1 MKALFRY
8 YIFFIF
14 YFLLSGCASTTQ
26 PSTKY
31 VCDDGRVFGTFYRI
45 KYASNGKDVKT
56 EYLAA
61 LAAVD
66 SALSTFN
73 KQSTITRVN
82 LSSDLVLLT
91 DKDSLFI
98 KVYNKACE
106 ISSITNGAFDIT
118 VAPLVNAYGF
128 GFDPDRST
136 PDSVLAELRN
146 YVGWKK
152 VSLYLRVSDN
162 NPGMYDY
169 VDWKN
174 VSLSPVG
181 YIKKEN
187 PNIKL
192 DASAIAKGFG
202 SDEVA
207 RVLRENGIHDFMV
220 EVGGEVVCSGV
231 NDKGNV
237 WSIGINKPIEDSTM
251 QHTNEIQRVVQLDGK
266 ALATS
271 GNYLQYYYKNGTK
284 YAHTIDPCS
293 GKPVNHTLLSSSI
306 IADDCMTADALAT
319 ACMVMGVD
327 SALSLIESLPNVE
340 GYFIYAGNN
349 GEYLEKQTTGFKFKR
364 Q

>member
-8 YIFFIF
+8 CIIFV
-14 YFLLSGCASTTQ
+14 YSFLLSACVSTTQ
-26 PSTKY
+26 PSAKKY
-31 VCDDGRVFGTFYRI
+31 VTDNGRVFGTFYQI

-66 SALSTFN
+66 TALSTFN

-82 LSSDLVLLT
+82 LSSDSVFLT

-98 KVYNKACE
+98 RVYNKACE
-106 ISSITNGAFDIT
+106 ISTITNGAFDIT

-152 VSLYLRVSDN
+152 VSL
-162 NPGMYDY
+162 
-169 VDWKN
+169 
-174 VSLSPVG
+174 SPSG

-202 SDEVA
+202 SDVVA
-207 RVLRENGIHDFMV
+207 RVLRQNGINDFMV

-231 NDKGNV
+231 NDKGKV

-251 QHTNEIQRVVQLDGK
+251 QHTNEWQRAVQLDGK

-306 IADDCMTADALAT
+306 IADNCMTADALAT
-319 ACMVMGVD
+319 ACMVIGVD

-349 GEYLEKQTTGFKFKR
+349 GEYLEKHTNGFKFK

>member
-1 MKALFRY
+1 MKASFRY
-8 YIFFIF
+8 CIIFI
-14 YFLLSGCASTTQ
+14 YSFLVSACVSTTQ
-26 PSTKY
+26 TSTKY
-31 VCDDGRVFGTFYRI
+31 VSDDGRVFGTFYKI

-66 SALSTFN
+66 TALSTFN

-82 LSSDLVLLT
+82 LSPDSVLLS

-98 KVYNKACE
+98 RVYNKACE
-106 ISSITNGAFDIT
+106 ISTITNGAFDIT

-128 GFDPDRST
+128 GFDPNRST
-136 PDSVLAELRN
+136 PDSVIAELKN

-152 VSLYLRVSDN
+152 VSL
-162 NPGMYDY
+162 
-169 VDWKN
+169 
-174 VSLSPVG
+174 SPSG

-202 SDEVA
+202 SDAVA
-207 RVLRENGIHDFMV
+207 RVLRQNGINDFMV

-231 NDKGNV
+231 NDKGRV

-319 ACMVMGVD
+319 ACMVIGVD

-349 GEYLEKQTTGFKFKR
+349 GEYLEKHTNGFKFK

>member
-1 MKALFRY
+1 MKASFRY
-8 YIFFIF
+8 CIIFI
-14 YFLLSGCASTTQ
+14 YSFLVSACVSTTQ
-26 PSTKY
+26 TSTKY
-31 VCDDGRVFGTFYRI
+31 VSDDGRVFGTFYKI

-66 SALSTFN
+66 TALSTFN

-82 LSSDLVLLT
+82 LSPDSVLLT

-106 ISSITNGAFDIT
+106 ISTITNGAFDIT

-136 PDSVLAELRN
+136 PDSVIAELKN

-152 VSLYLRVSDN
+152 VSL
-162 NPGMYDY
+162 
-169 VDWKN
+169 
-174 VSLSPVG
+174 SPSG

-187 PNIKL
+187 PNVKL

-207 RVLRENGIHDFMV
+207 RVLRKNGINDFMV

-231 NDKGNV
+231 NDKGKV

-293 GKPVNHTLLSSSI
+293 GKPVSHTLLSSSI

-319 ACMVMGVD
+319 ACMVIGVD

-349 GEYLEKQTTGFKFKR
+349 GEYLEKHTNGFKFK

>member
-1 MKALFRY
+1 MKASFRY
-8 YIFFIF
+8 CIIFI
-14 YFLLSGCASTTQ
+14 YSFLVSACVSTTQ
-26 PSTKY
+26 TSTKY
-31 VCDDGRVFGTFYRI
+31 VTDDGRVFGTFYKI

-66 SALSTFN
+66 TALSTFN

-82 LSSDLVLLT
+82 LSSDSVLLT

-98 KVYNKACE
+98 RVYNKACE
-106 ISSITNGAFDIT
+106 ISTITNGAFDIT

-128 GFDPDRST
+128 GFDPNRST
-136 PDSVLAELRN
+136 PDSVIAELKN

-152 VSLYLRVSDN
+152 VSL
-162 NPGMYDY
+162 
-169 VDWKN
+169 
-174 VSLSPVG
+174 SPSG

-187 PNIKL
+187 PNVKL

-202 SDEVA
+202 SDAVA
-207 RVLRENGIHDFMV
+207 RVLRKNGINDFMV

-231 NDKGNV
+231 NDKGKV

-319 ACMVMGVD
+319 ACMVIGVD

-349 GEYLEKQTTGFKFKR
+349 GEYLEKHTNGFKFK

>member
-8 YIFFIF
+8 CIIFI
-14 YFLLSGCASTTQ
+14 YSFLLSACVSTTQ
-26 PSTKY
+26 PSAKKY
-31 VCDDGRVFGTFYRI
+31 VTDNGRVFGTFYQI

-66 SALSTFN
+66 TALSTFN

-82 LSSDLVLLT
+82 LSSDSVLLS

-98 KVYNKACE
+98 RVYNKACE
-106 ISSITNGAFDIT
+106 ISTITNGAFDIT

-152 VSLYLRVSDN
+152 VSL
-162 NPGMYDY
+162 
-169 VDWKN
+169 
-174 VSLSPVG
+174 SPSG

-202 SDEVA
+202 SDVVA
-207 RVLRENGIHDFMV
+207 RVLRQNGINDFMV

-231 NDKGNV
+231 NDKGKV

-251 QHTNEIQRVVQLDGK
+251 QHTNELQRVVQLDGK

-319 ACMVMGVD
+319 ACMVIGVD

-349 GEYLEKQTTGFKFKR
+349 GEYLEKHTNGFKFK

>member
-1 MKALFRY
+1 MKASFRY
-8 YIFFIF
+8 CIIFI
-14 YFLLSGCASTTQ
+14 YSFLVSACVSTTQ
-26 PSTKY
+26 TSTKY
-31 VCDDGRVFGTFYRI
+31 VSDDGRVFGTFYKI

-66 SALSTFN
+66 TALSTFN

-82 LSSDLVLLT
+82 LSPDSVLLT

-106 ISSITNGAFDIT
+106 ISTITNGAFDIT

-128 GFDPDRST
+128 GFDPNRST
-136 PDSVLAELRN
+136 PDSVIAELKN

-152 VSLYLRVSDN
+152 VSL
-162 NPGMYDY
+162 
-169 VDWKN
+169 
-174 VSLSPVG
+174 SPSG

-187 PNIKL
+187 PNVKL

-207 RVLRENGIHDFMV
+207 RVLRKNGINDFMV

-231 NDKGNV
+231 NDKGRV

-293 GKPVNHTLLSSSI
+293 GKPMNHTLLSSSI

-319 ACMVMGVD
+319 ACMVIGVD

-349 GEYLEKQTTGFKFKR
+349 GEYLEKHTNGFKFK

>member
-8 YIFFIF
+8 CIIFI
-14 YFLLSGCASTTQ
+14 YSFLLSTCVSTTQ
-26 PSTKY
+26 PSAKKY
-31 VCDDGRVFGTFYRI
+31 VTDNGRVFGTFYQI

-56 EYLAA
+56 EYLVA

-66 SALSTFN
+66 TALSTFN

-82 LSSDLVLLT
+82 LSPDSVFLSDN
-91 DKDSLFI
+91 DSLFI
-98 KVYNKACE
+98 RVYNKACE
-106 ISSITNGAFDIT
+106 ISTITNGAFDIT

-128 GFDPDRST
+128 GFDPNRST
-136 PDSVLAELRN
+136 PDSVIAELKN

-152 VSLYLRVSDN
+152 VSL
-162 NPGMYDY
+162 
-169 VDWKN
+169 
-174 VSLSPVG
+174 SPSG

-202 SDEVA
+202 SDAVA
-207 RVLRENGIHDFMV
+207 RVLRKNGINDFMV

-231 NDKGNV
+231 NDKGKV

-251 QHTNEIQRVVQLDGK
+251 QHTNELQRVVQLDGK

-319 ACMVMGVD
+319 ACMVIGVD

-349 GEYLEKQTTGFKFKR
+349 GEYLEKHTNGFKFK

>member
-1 MKALFRY
+1 MKASFRY
-8 YIFFIF
+8 CIIFI
-14 YFLLSGCASTTQ
+14 YSFLVSACVSTTQ
-26 PSTKY
+26 TSTKY
-31 VCDDGRVFGTFYRI
+31 VTDDGRVFGTFYKI

-66 SALSTFN
+66 TALSTFN

-82 LSSDLVLLT
+82 LSSDSVLLS

-106 ISSITNGAFDIT
+106 ISTITNGAFDIT

-128 GFDPDRST
+128 GFDPNRST
-136 PDSVLAELRN
+136 PDSVIAELKN

-152 VSLYLRVSDN
+152 VSL
-162 NPGMYDY
+162 
-169 VDWKN
+169 
-174 VSLSPVG
+174 SPSG

-187 PNIKL
+187 PNVKL

-202 SDEVA
+202 SDAVA
-207 RVLRENGIHDFMV
+207 RVLRQNGINDFMV

-231 NDKGNV
+231 NDKGKV

-251 QHTNEIQRVVQLDGK
+251 QHTNELQRVVQLDGK

-319 ACMVMGVD
+319 ACMVIGVD

-349 GEYLEKQTTGFKFKR
+349 GEYLEKHTNGFKFK

>member
-1 MKALFRY
+1 MKVRY
-8 YIFFIF
+8 FIIFISA
-14 YFLLSGCASTTQ
+14 FLLSACASKQ
-26 PSTKY
+26 PSAEY
-31 VCDDGRVFGTFYRI
+31 IHDSGRVFGTFYNI
-45 KYASNGKDVKT
+45 TYKSNGKDVKT

-61 LAAVD
+61 LADVD
-66 SALSTFN
+66 TALSTFN

-82 LSSDLVLLT
+82 LSSDSVLLQE
-91 DKDSLFI
+91 KDSLFI

-106 ISSITNGAFDIT
+106 ISSITDGAFDIT

-128 GFDPDRST
+128 GYAPDRNT
-136 PDSVLAELRN
+136 PEDVIAELRK

-152 VSLYLRVSDN
+152 VSLSQT
-162 NPGMYDY
+162 
-169 VDWKN
+169 
-174 VSLSPVG
+174 G

-187 PNIKL
+187 PRIKL

-202 SDEVA
+202 SDAVA
-207 RVLRENGIHDFMV
+207 RVLRNNGINDFLV

-231 NDKGNV
+231 NAKGLV
-237 WSIGINKPIEDSTM
+237 WSIGINKPIEDSTSM
-251 QHTNEIQRVVQLDGK
+251 HTNEIQRVVQLDGK

-271 GNYLQYYYKNGTK
+271 GNYLQYYYKGGTK
-284 YAHTIDPCS
+284 YAHTIDPRS

-319 ACMVMGVD
+319 SCMVLGVD

-340 GYFIYAGNN
+340 GYFIYAGEN
-349 GEYLEKQTTGFKFKR
+349 GEYLEKQTNGFKFK

>member
-1 MKALFRY
+1 MKASFRY
-8 YIFFIF
+8 CIIFI
-14 YFLLSGCASTTQ
+14 YSFLVSACVSTTQ
-26 PSTKY
+26 TSTKY
-31 VCDDGRVFGTFYRI
+31 VSDDGRVFGTFYKI

-66 SALSTFN
+66 TALSTFN

-82 LSSDLVLLT
+82 LSPDSVLLS

-98 KVYNKACE
+98 RVYNKACE

-128 GFDPDRST
+128 GFDPNRST
-136 PDSVLAELRN
+136 PDSVIAELKN

-152 VSLYLRVSDN
+152 VSL
-162 NPGMYDY
+162 
-169 VDWKN
+169 
-174 VSLSPVG
+174 SPSG

-187 PNIKL
+187 PNVKL

-202 SDEVA
+202 SDAVA
-207 RVLRENGIHDFMV
+207 RVLRQNGINDFMV

-231 NDKGNV
+231 NDKGRV

-319 ACMVMGVD
+319 ACMVIGVD

-349 GEYLEKQTTGFKFKR
+349 GEYLEKHTNGFKFK

>member
-1 MKALFRY
+1 MKALSRY
-8 YIFFIF
+8 CIFFSIIL
-14 YFLLSGCASTTQ
+14 LLSACVSTTQ
-26 PSTKY
+26 QSAKY
-31 VCDDGRVFGTFYRI
+31 GTDDGYVTDEGRVFGTFYKI

-66 SALSTFN
+66 TALSTFN
-73 KQSTITRVN
+73 KQSTITRIN
-82 LSSDLVLLT
+82 QSPDSVLLEE
-91 DKDSLFI
+91 KDSLFI

-106 ISSITNGAFDIT
+106 ISTITNGAFDIT

-128 GFDPDRST
+128 GFAPDRST

-152 VSLYLRVSDN
+152 VSIT
-162 NPGMYDY
+162 PA
-169 VDWKN
+169 
-174 VSLSPVG
+174 G
-181 YIKKEN
+181 YIKKDN

-202 SDEVA
+202 SDVVA
-207 RVLRENGIHDFMV
+207 QVLRKNGINDFMV
-220 EVGGEVVCSGV
+220 EVGGEVVCNGV
-231 NDKGNV
+231 NAQGKV

-251 QHTNEIQRVVQLDGK
+251 QTFEIQRIVQLDGK

-306 IADDCMTADALAT
+306 LADNCMTADALAT
-319 ACMVMGVD
+319 ACMVIGVD
-327 SALSLIESLPNVE
+327 SAMSLIKSLPNVE
-340 GYFIYAGNN
+340 GYFIYAGKN
-349 GEYLEKQTTGFKFKR
+349 GEYLEKHTNGFKFK

>member
-8 YIFFIF
+8 CIIFI
-14 YFLLSGCASTTQ
+14 YSFLLSACVSTTQ
-26 PSTKY
+26 TSAKKY
-31 VCDDGRVFGTFYRI
+31 VTDNGRVFGTFYQI

-66 SALSTFN
+66 TALSTFN

-82 LSSDLVLLT
+82 LSPDSVLLT

-106 ISSITNGAFDIT
+106 ISTITNGAFDIT

-128 GFDPDRST
+128 GFDPNRST
-136 PDSVLAELRN
+136 PDSVIAELKN

-152 VSLYLRVSDN
+152 VSL
-162 NPGMYDY
+162 
-169 VDWKN
+169 
-174 VSLSPVG
+174 SPSG

-202 SDEVA
+202 SDAVA
-207 RVLRENGIHDFMV
+207 RVLRQNGINDFMV

-231 NDKGNV
+231 NDKGRV

-319 ACMVMGVD
+319 ACMVIGVD

-349 GEYLEKQTTGFKFKR
+349 GKYLEKHTNGFKFK

>member
-8 YIFFIF
+8 CIIFI
-14 YFLLSGCASTTQ
+14 YSFLVSACVSTTQ
-26 PSTKY
+26 TSTKY
-31 VCDDGRVFGTFYRI
+31 VTDDGRVFGTFYKI

-66 SALSTFN
+66 TALSTFN

-82 LSSDLVLLT
+82 LSSDSVLLS

-98 KVYNKACE
+98 RVYNKACE
-106 ISSITNGAFDIT
+106 ISAITNGAFDIT

-128 GFDPDRST
+128 GFDPNRST
-136 PDSVLAELRN
+136 PDSVIAELKN

-152 VSLYLRVSDN
+152 VSL
-162 NPGMYDY
+162 
-169 VDWKN
+169 
-174 VSLSPVG
+174 SPSG

-202 SDEVA
+202 SDAVA
-207 RVLRENGIHDFMV
+207 RVLRQNGINDFMV

-231 NDKGNV
+231 NDKGRV

-251 QHTNEIQRVVQLDGK
+251 QHTNELQRVVQLDGK

-319 ACMVMGVD
+319 ACMVIGVD

-349 GEYLEKQTTGFKFKR
+349 GEYLEKHTNGFKFK

>member
-1 MKALFRY
+1 MKALSRY
-8 YIFFIF
+8 CIFFSIIT
-14 YFLLSGCASTTQ
+14 LLSACVSTTL
-26 PSTKY
+26 PSAKHVTDDGY
-31 VCDDGRVFGTFYRI
+31 VTDDGRVFGTFYKI

-66 SALSTFN
+66 TALSTFN
-73 KQSTITRVN
+73 KQSTITRIN
-82 LSSDLVLLT
+82 QSSDSVLLEA
-91 DKDSLFI
+91 KDSLFI

-106 ISSITNGAFDIT
+106 ISAITNGAFDIT

-152 VSLYLRVSDN
+152 VSF
-162 NPGMYDY
+162 
-169 VDWKN
+169 
-174 VSLSPVG
+174 SPAG

-202 SDEVA
+202 SDVVA
-207 RVLRENGIHDFMV
+207 RVLRKNGINDFMV

-231 NDKGNV
+231 NDKGKV

-251 QHTNEIQRVVQLDGK
+251 QTFEIQRIVQLDGK

-306 IADDCMTADALAT
+306 LADDCMTADALAT
-319 ACMVMGVD
+319 ACMVIGVD
-327 SALSLIESLPNVE
+327 SAMSLINSLPNVE
-340 GYFIYAGNN
+340 GYFIYAGKN
-349 GEYLEKQTTGFKFKR
+349 GEYLEKHTNGFKFK

>member
-8 YIFFIF
+8 CIIFI
-14 YFLLSGCASTTQ
+14 YSFLLSACVSTTQ
-26 PSTKY
+26 PSAKKY
-31 VCDDGRVFGTFYRI
+31 VTDNGRVFGTFYQI
-45 KYASNGKDVKT
+45 KYASKGKDVKT

-66 SALSTFN
+66 TALSTFN

-82 LSSDLVLLT
+82 LSSDSVFLS
-91 DKDSLFI
+91 DNDSLFI
-98 KVYNKACE
+98 RVYNKACE
-106 ISSITNGAFDIT
+106 ISTITNGAFDIT

-128 GFDPDRST
+128 GFDPNRST
-136 PDSVLAELRN
+136 PDSVIAELKN

-152 VSLYLRVSDN
+152 VSL
-162 NPGMYDY
+162 
-169 VDWKN
+169 
-174 VSLSPVG
+174 SPSG

-202 SDEVA
+202 SDAVA
-207 RVLRENGIHDFMV
+207 RVLRKNGINDFMV

-231 NDKGNV
+231 NDKGKV

-251 QHTNEIQRVVQLDGK
+251 QHTNELQRVVQLDGK

-319 ACMVMGVD
+319 ACMVIGVD

-349 GEYLEKQTTGFKFKR
+349 GEYLEKHTNGFKFK

>member
-1 MKALFRY
+1 MKASFRY
-8 YIFFIF
+8 CIIFI
-14 YFLLSGCASTTQ
+14 YSFLVSACVSTTQ
-26 PSTKY
+26 TSTKY
-31 VCDDGRVFGTFYRI
+31 VTDDGRVFGTFYQI

-66 SALSTFN
+66 TALSTFN

-82 LSSDLVLLT
+82 LSPDSVLLT

-106 ISSITNGAFDIT
+106 ISTITNGAFDIT

-128 GFDPDRST
+128 GFDPNRST
-136 PDSVLAELRN
+136 PDSVIAELKN

-152 VSLYLRVSDN
+152 VSL
-162 NPGMYDY
+162 
-169 VDWKN
+169 
-174 VSLSPVG
+174 SPSG

-202 SDEVA
+202 SDVVA
-207 RVLRENGIHDFMV
+207 RVLRQNGINDFMV

-231 NDKGNV
+231 NDKGKV

-319 ACMVMGVD
+319 ACMVIGVD

-349 GEYLEKQTTGFKFKR
+349 GEYLEKHTNGFKFK

>member
-8 YIFFIF
+8 CIIFI
-14 YFLLSGCASTTQ
+14 YSFLLSACVSTTQ
-26 PSTKY
+26 TSTKY
-31 VCDDGRVFGTFYRI
+31 VTDDGRVFGTFYKI

-66 SALSTFN
+66 TALSTFN

-82 LSSDLVLLT
+82 LSPDSVLLS

-106 ISSITNGAFDIT
+106 ISTITNGAFDIT

-128 GFDPDRST
+128 GFDPNRST
-136 PDSVLAELRN
+136 PDSVIAELKK

-152 VSLYLRVSDN
+152 VSL
-162 NPGMYDY
+162 
-169 VDWKN
+169 
-174 VSLSPVG
+174 SPSG

-187 PNIKL
+187 PNVKL

-202 SDEVA
+202 SDAVA
-207 RVLRENGIHDFMV
+207 HVLRQNGINDFMV

-231 NDKGNV
+231 NDKGRV

-319 ACMVMGVD
+319 ACMVIGVD

-349 GEYLEKQTTGFKFKR
+349 GEYLEKHTNGFKFK

>member
-8 YIFFIF
+8 CIIFI
-14 YFLLSGCASTTQ
+14 YSFLLSACVSTTQ
-26 PSTKY
+26 PSAKKY
-31 VCDDGRVFGTFYRI
+31 VTDNGRVFGTFYQI

-66 SALSTFN
+66 TALSTFN

-82 LSSDLVLLT
+82 LSSDSVFLT

-128 GFDPDRST
+128 GFDPNRST
-136 PDSVLAELRN
+136 PDSVIAELKN

-152 VSLYLRVSDN
+152 VSL
-162 NPGMYDY
+162 
-169 VDWKN
+169 
-174 VSLSPVG
+174 SPSG

-187 PNIKL
+187 PNVKL

-202 SDEVA
+202 SDVVA
-207 RVLRENGIHDFMV
+207 RVLRKNGINDFMV

-231 NDKGNV
+231 NDKGRV

-319 ACMVMGVD
+319 ACMVIGVD

-349 GEYLEKQTTGFKFKR
+349 GEYLEKHTNGFKFK

>member
-1 MKALFRY
+1 MKASFRY
-8 YIFFIF
+8 CIIFI
-14 YFLLSGCASTTQ
+14 YSFLVSACVSTTQ
-26 PSTKY
+26 TSTKY
-31 VCDDGRVFGTFYRI
+31 VSDDGRVFGTFYKI

-66 SALSTFN
+66 TALSTFN

-82 LSSDLVLLT
+82 LSPDSVLLT

-106 ISSITNGAFDIT
+106 ISTITNGAFDIT

-128 GFDPDRST
+128 GFDPNRST
-136 PDSVLAELRN
+136 PDSVIAELKN

-152 VSLYLRVSDN
+152 VSLSQ
-162 NPGMYDY
+162 
-169 VDWKN
+169 
-174 VSLSPVG
+174 SG

-187 PNIKL
+187 PNVKL

-202 SDEVA
+202 SDAVA
-207 RVLRENGIHDFMV
+207 RVLRQNGINDFMV

-231 NDKGNV
+231 NDKGRV

-319 ACMVMGVD
+319 ACMVIGVD

-349 GEYLEKQTTGFKFKR
+349 GEYLEKHTNGFKFK

>member
-8 YIFFIF
+8 CIIFI
-14 YFLLSGCASTTQ
+14 YSFLLSACVSTTQ
-26 PSTKY
+26 PSAKKY
-31 VCDDGRVFGTFYRI
+31 VTDNGRVFGTFYQI

-66 SALSTFN
+66 TALSTFN

-82 LSSDLVLLT
+82 LSSDSVFLT

-136 PDSVLAELRN
+136 PDSVIAELKN

-152 VSLYLRVSDN
+152 VSL
-162 NPGMYDY
+162 
-169 VDWKN
+169 
-174 VSLSPVG
+174 SPSG

-207 RVLRENGIHDFMV
+207 RVLRKNGINDFMV

-231 NDKGNV
+231 NDKGKV

-251 QHTNEIQRVVQLDGK
+251 QHTNELQRVVQLDGK

-319 ACMVMGVD
+319 ACMVIGVD

-349 GEYLEKQTTGFKFKR
+349 GEYLETHTNGFKFK

>member
-8 YIFFIF
+8 CIIFI
-14 YFLLSGCASTTQ
+14 YSFLLSACVSTTQ
-26 PSTKY
+26 PSAKKY
-31 VCDDGRVFGTFYRI
+31 VSDNGRVFGTFYQI

-66 SALSTFN
+66 TALSTFN

-82 LSSDLVLLT
+82 LSSDSVFLT

-136 PDSVLAELRN
+136 PDSVLAELRK

-152 VSLYLRVSDN
+152 VV
-162 NPGMYDY
+162 
-169 VDWKN
+169 
-174 VSLSPVG
+174 LSSSG

-207 RVLRENGIHDFMV
+207 RVLRKNGINDFMV

-231 NDKGNV
+231 NDQGKV

-251 QHTNEIQRVVQLDGK
+251 QHTNEFQRVVQLDGK

-349 GEYLEKQTTGFKFKR
+349 GEYLEKHTNGFKFK

>member
-1 MKALFRY
+1 MKASFRY
-8 YIFFIF
+8 CIIFI
-14 YFLLSGCASTTQ
+14 YSFLLSACVSTTQ
-26 PSTKY
+26 PSAKKY
-31 VCDDGRVFGTFYRI
+31 VTDDGRVFGTFYKI

-66 SALSTFN
+66 TALSTFN

-82 LSSDLVLLT
+82 LSPDSVLLS

-128 GFDPDRST
+128 GFDPNRST
-136 PDSVLAELRN
+136 PDSVIAELKN

-152 VSLYLRVSDN
+152 VSL
-162 NPGMYDY
+162 
-169 VDWKN
+169 
-174 VSLSPVG
+174 SPSG

-202 SDEVA
+202 SDVVA
-207 RVLRENGIHDFMV
+207 RVLRQNGINDFMV

-231 NDKGNV
+231 NDKGKV

-319 ACMVMGVD
+319 ACMVIGVD

-349 GEYLEKQTTGFKFKR
+349 GEYLEKHTNGFKFK

>member
-1 MKALFRY
+1 MKASFRY
-8 YIFFIF
+8 CIIFI
-14 YFLLSGCASTTQ
+14 YSFLVSACVSTTQ
-26 PSTKY
+26 TSTKY
-31 VCDDGRVFGTFYRI
+31 VTDDGRVFGTFYKI

-66 SALSTFN
+66 TALSTFN

-82 LSSDLVLLT
+82 LSSDSVLLS

-98 KVYNKACE
+98 RVYNKACE
-106 ISSITNGAFDIT
+106 ISTITNGAFDIT

-128 GFDPDRST
+128 GFDPNRST
-136 PDSVLAELRN
+136 PDSVIAELKN

-152 VSLYLRVSDN
+152 VSL
-162 NPGMYDY
+162 
-169 VDWKN
+169 
-174 VSLSPVG
+174 SPSG

-202 SDEVA
+202 SDVVA
-207 RVLRENGIHDFMV
+207 RVLRKNGINDFMV

-231 NDKGNV
+231 NDKGKV

-319 ACMVMGVD
+319 ACMVIGVD

-349 GEYLEKQTTGFKFKR
+349 GEYLEKHTNGFKFK

>member
-8 YIFFIF
+8 CIIFI
-14 YFLLSGCASTTQ
+14 YSFLLSACVSTTQ
-26 PSTKY
+26 PSAKKY
-31 VCDDGRVFGTFYRI
+31 VSDNGRVFGTFYQI

-66 SALSTFN
+66 TALSTFN

-82 LSSDLVLLT
+82 LSSDSVLLS

-98 KVYNKACE
+98 RVYNKACE
-106 ISSITNGAFDIT
+106 ISTITNGAFDIT

-128 GFDPDRST
+128 GFDPNRST
-136 PDSVLAELRN
+136 PDSVIAELKN

-152 VSLYLRVSDN
+152 VSL
-162 NPGMYDY
+162 
-169 VDWKN
+169 
-174 VSLSPVG
+174 SPSG

-202 SDEVA
+202 SDAVA
-207 RVLRENGIHDFMV
+207 RVLRKNGINDFMV

-231 NDKGNV
+231 NDQGKV

-251 QHTNEIQRVVQLDGK
+251 QHTNEFQRVVQLDGK

-349 GEYLEKQTTGFKFKR
+349 GEYLEKHTNGFKFK

>member
-8 YIFFIF
+8 CIIFI
-14 YFLLSGCASTTQ
+14 YSFLLSACVSTTQ
-26 PSTKY
+26 PSAKKY
-31 VCDDGRVFGTFYRI
+31 VTDNGRVFGTFYQI

-66 SALSTFN
+66 TALSTFN

-82 LSSDLVLLT
+82 LSSDSVFLT

-98 KVYNKACE
+98 RVYNKACE
-106 ISSITNGAFDIT
+106 ISTITNGAFDIT

-128 GFDPDRST
+128 GFDPNRST
-136 PDSVLAELRN
+136 PDSVIAELKN

-152 VSLYLRVSDN
+152 VSL
-162 NPGMYDY
+162 
-169 VDWKN
+169 
-174 VSLSPVG
+174 SPSG

-207 RVLRENGIHDFMV
+207 RVLRKNGINDFMV

-231 NDKGNV
+231 NDKGKV

-251 QHTNEIQRVVQLDGK
+251 QHTNEWQRVVQLDGK

-319 ACMVMGVD
+319 ACMVIGVD

-349 GEYLEKQTTGFKFKR
+349 GEYLEKHTNGFKFK

>member
-1 MKALFRY
+1 MIPIDSSFGTIIL
-8 YIFFIF
+8 
-14 YFLLSGCASTTQ
+14 LLSACVSTTQ
-26 PSTKY
+26 PSAKHVSDDGY
-31 VCDDGRVFGTFYRI
+31 VSDEGRVFGTFYKI

-66 SALSTFN
+66 TALSTFN
-73 KQSTITRVN
+73 KQSTITRIN
-82 LSSDLVLLT
+82 QSPDSVLLEE
-91 DKDSLFI
+91 KDSLFI

-152 VSLYLRVSDN
+152 VSL
-162 NPGMYDY
+162 
-169 VDWKN
+169 
-174 VSLSPVG
+174 SPAG

-202 SDEVA
+202 SDVVA
-207 RVLRENGIHDFMV
+207 RVLRKNGINDFMV

-231 NDKGNV
+231 NAKGKV

-251 QHTNEIQRVVQLDGK
+251 QTFEIQRIVQLDGK

-271 GNYLQYYYKNGTK
+271 GNYLQFYYKNGTK

-306 IADDCMTADALAT
+306 LADDCMTADALAT
-319 ACMVMGVD
+319 ACMVIGVD
-327 SALSLIESLPNVE
+327 SAMSLINSLPNVE
-340 GYFIYAGNN
+340 GYFIYAGKN
-349 GEYLEKQTTGFKFKR
+349 GEYLEKHTNGFKFK

>member
-1 MKALFRY
+1 MKASFRY
-8 YIFFIF
+8 CIIFI
-14 YFLLSGCASTTQ
+14 YSFLVSACVSTTQ
-26 PSTKY
+26 TSTKY
-31 VCDDGRVFGTFYRI
+31 VSDDGRVFGTFYKI

-66 SALSTFN
+66 TALSTFN

-82 LSSDLVLLT
+82 LSSDSVLLS

-98 KVYNKACE
+98 RVYNKACE
-106 ISSITNGAFDIT
+106 ISTITNGAFDIT

-128 GFDPDRST
+128 GFDPNRST
-136 PDSVLAELRN
+136 PDSVIAELKN

-152 VSLYLRVSDN
+152 VSL
-162 NPGMYDY
+162 
-169 VDWKN
+169 
-174 VSLSPVG
+174 SPSG

-202 SDEVA
+202 SDAVA
-207 RVLRENGIHDFMV
+207 RVLRQNGINDFMV

-231 NDKGNV
+231 NDKGRV

-319 ACMVMGVD
+319 ACMVIGVD

-349 GEYLEKQTTGFKFKR
+349 GEYLEKHTNGFKFK

>member
-8 YIFFIF
+8 CIIFI
-14 YFLLSGCASTTQ
+14 YSFLLSACVSTTQ
-26 PSTKY
+26 PSAKKY
-31 VCDDGRVFGTFYRI
+31 VTDNGRVFGTFYKI

-66 SALSTFN
+66 TALSTFN
-73 KQSTITRVN
+73 KQSTITRIN
-82 LSSDLVLLT
+82 LSSDSVFLT

-128 GFDPDRST
+128 GFDPNRST
-136 PDSVLAELRN
+136 PDSVIAELKN

-152 VSLYLRVSDN
+152 VF
-162 NPGMYDY
+162 
-169 VDWKN
+169 
-174 VSLSPVG
+174 LSPSG

-187 PNIKL
+187 PNVKL

-202 SDEVA
+202 SDVVA
-207 RVLRENGIHDFMV
+207 RVLRQNGINDFMV

-231 NDKGNV
+231 NDKGKV

-319 ACMVMGVD
+319 ACMVIGVD

-349 GEYLEKQTTGFKFKR
+349 GEYLEKHTNGFKFK

>member
-8 YIFFIF
+8 CIIFI
-14 YFLLSGCASTTQ
+14 YSFLLSACVSTTQ
-26 PSTKY
+26 PSAKKY
-31 VCDDGRVFGTFYRI
+31 VTDNGRVFGTFYQI

-66 SALSTFN
+66 TALSTFN

-82 LSSDLVLLT
+82 LSSDSVLLS

-98 KVYNKACE
+98 RVYNKACE
-106 ISSITNGAFDIT
+106 ISTITNGAFDIT

-152 VSLYLRVSDN
+152 VSL
-162 NPGMYDY
+162 
-169 VDWKN
+169 
-174 VSLSPVG
+174 SPSG

-202 SDEVA
+202 SDVVA
-207 RVLRENGIHDFMV
+207 RVLRQNEINDFMV

-231 NDKGNV
+231 NDKGKV

-251 QHTNEIQRVVQLDGK
+251 QHTNELQRVVQLDGK

-319 ACMVMGVD
+319 ACMVIGVD

-349 GEYLEKQTTGFKFKR
+349 GEYLEKHTNGFKFK

>member
-1 MKALFRY
+1 MRATLRY
-8 YIFFIF
+8 MIIFISA
-14 YFLLSGCASTTQ
+14 FLLSACTNNAQ
-26 PSTKY
+26 PSAEY
-31 VCDDGRVFGTFYRI
+31 VSESGRVFGTFYNI
-45 KYASNGKDVKT
+45 KYKSNGKDVKT

-66 SALSTFN
+66 TALSTFN

-82 LSSDLVLLT
+82 LSADSVLLS

-98 KVYNKACE
+98 TVYNKACE
-106 ISSITNGAFDIT
+106 ISQITDGAFDIT
-118 VAPLVNAYGF
+118 VATLVNAYGF
-128 GFDPDRST
+128 GYDPDRST
-136 PDSVLAELRN
+136 PESVIAELRK

-152 VSLYLRVSDN
+152 VSLSET
-162 NPGMYDY
+162 
-169 VDWKN
+169 
-174 VSLSPVG
+174 G

-187 PNIKL
+187 PQIKL

-202 SDEVA
+202 SDVVA
-207 RVLRENGIHDFMV
+207 RVLRNNGINDFMV

-231 NDKGNV
+231 NAKGNV

-251 QHTNEIQRVVQLDGK
+251 QRNEIQRVVQLNGK

-271 GNYLQYYYKNGTK
+271 GNYLQYYYKDGTK
-284 YAHTIDPCS
+284 YAHTIDPRS

-319 ACMVMGVD
+319 ACMVLGVD

-340 GYFIYAGNN
+340 GYFIYAGEN
-349 GEYLEKQTTGFKFKR
+349 GEYLEKQTNAFKFR
-364 Q
+364 E

>member
-8 YIFFIF
+8 CIIFI
-14 YFLLSGCASTTQ
+14 YSFLLSACVSTTQ
-26 PSTKY
+26 PSAKKY
-31 VCDDGRVFGTFYRI
+31 VTDNGRVFGTFYQI

-66 SALSTFN
+66 TALSTFN

-82 LSSDLVLLT
+82 LSPDSVLLT

-128 GFDPDRST
+128 GFDPNRST
-136 PDSVLAELRN
+136 PDSVIAELKN

-152 VSLYLRVSDN
+152 VSL
-162 NPGMYDY
+162 
-169 VDWKN
+169 
-174 VSLSPVG
+174 SPSG

-207 RVLRENGIHDFMV
+207 RVLRKNGIHDFMV

-349 GEYLEKQTTGFKFKR
+349 GEYLEKHTNGFKFK